1 MGSWWMTIAKLE
13 TSLAEL
19 LDEVRAARAAH
30 SALRNAPAVV
40 RAEAEVMRASD
51 CLRRLKRPRPEP
63 GDETLRYVLREV
75 ARAED
80 AVRRARELAATSGP
94 NGEGPW
100 RPRGLGPPA

>member
-1 MGSWWMTIAKLE
+1 MTIAKLE

-30 SALRNAPAVV
+30 SDVRNAPAVV
-40 RAEAEVMRASD
+40 RAEAEVMRAGD

-63 GDETLRYVLREV
+63 GDETMRYVLHEF

-80 AVRRARELAATSGP
+80 AVRRARDLVAMSSQKGDGP
-94 NGEGPW
+94 R